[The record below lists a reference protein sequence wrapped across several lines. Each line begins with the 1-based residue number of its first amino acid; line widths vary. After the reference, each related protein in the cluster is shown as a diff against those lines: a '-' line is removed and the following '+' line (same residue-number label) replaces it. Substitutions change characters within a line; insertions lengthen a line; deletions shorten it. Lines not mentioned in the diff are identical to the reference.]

1 MRLSNDEFPVRITG
15 EYVSADDA
23 FRPIVLTQLSRKH
36 CIAAQCA
43 DAPAAGSRV
52 SLWIGALG
60 PWSAKVDEASRASLR
75 LRFEAPLDPAV
86 LGHFVGH

>member
-1 MRLSNDEFPVRITG
+1 MRLSNDEYPVQITG
-15 EYVSADDA
+15 EYVSEDDA
-23 FRPIVLTQLSRKH
+23 FHPIVLTRLSMQH

-43 DAPAAGSRV
+43 DAPAPGSRV

-75 LRFEAPLDPAV
+75 LRFEAPLDALV
-86 LGHFVGH
+86 LLHFVGH